1 MNATGEGLMRQQSGE
16 SAPLSVPL
24 LQLRDACV
32 RRAGREILS
41 VEEFSLAEGESVALV
56 GPNGAGK
63 STFIGLITREVH
75 PLHRD
80 EPPVLFRGSGRTTL
94 AELKRHMG
102 VVSSAMQQQIRVHL
116 PAKTIV
122 AGGLFGSLGVPQRC
136 NVTPQ
141 HEQRA
146 LEVMDLLGIADLAER
161 DILTLSTGQA
171 RRVLIA
177 RALVHDPAILIF
189 DEPCTGLDPQGMYY
203 VRQTMSQLAREGRPL
218 LLVTHYPEDIVP
230 EIERLL
236 LIKEGRIFADG
247 PKEELLTSTTM
258 SQLFD
263 VPLEVVQTHGQYSIV
278 GA

>member
-1 MNATGEGLMRQQSGE
+1 MRGNLHTGQPSGE
-16 SAPLSVPL
+16 SAPPAAPL
-24 LQLRDACV
+24 LQLRDAHV
-32 RRAGREILS
+32 RRAGREILA
-41 VEEFSLAEGESVALV
+41 VGEFSLAEGESVALV

-63 STFIGLITREVH
+63 STFIGLVTREVH

-80 EPPVLFRGSGRTTL
+80 EPPVLFRGSERTTL

-136 NVTPQ
+136 SVTAQ

-146 LEVMDLLGIADLAER
+146 LEVMDSLGIADLAER

-203 VRQTMSQLAREGRPL
+203 VRQTMSQLARKGRPL

-230 EIERLL
+230 EIKRLL
-236 LIKEGRIFADG
+236 LIKEGHLFADG
-247 PKEELLTSTTM
+247 AKEELLTSATM